1 MRILT
6 CFPGRFG
13 DLLWA
18 LPTVRAISET
28 YGVPVDLQIAGEFAG
43 LAPLL
48 TLQPYISSVI
58 PDDRWSLS
66 QPTPRPKLAGEEDS
80 YDRVHDL
87 YWHGGWPTLPLPVEV
102 FQRSLI
108 EKEWVPPLDL
118 GRPWITV
125 PLPNWKWTLNLTF
138 GFSDCW
144 FELKHGLVELLLR
157 GPYSNQDGD
166 EIERGGTLPRAHAD
180 FRSLGLFPAGSRWE
194 TEAGYGPT
202 EWLEAAKRIAFGQV
216 FLGDCSA
223 LHVLAV
229 ALGKPCVI
237 YEPMAAR
244 LNPIFWPCG
253 KDGPQVTLVRG
264 LDGEATTDSRHTAE
278 TLERVLAGVSHA

>member
-1 MRILT
+1 MRVLVS
-6 CFPGRFG
+6 FPGRFG

-28 YGVPVDLQIAGEFAG
+28 YGVPVDLLVAGEFAT
-43 LAPLL
+43 LIPLL
-48 TLQPYISSVI
+48 ELQPYL
-58 PDDRWSLS
+58 DRVHADPAWSLS
-66 QPTPRPKLAGEEDS
+66 HGWQPPGREDVIS
-80 YDRVHDL
+80 PYDKVHHL
-87 YWHGGWPTLPLPVEV
+87 GYHRWPELPLPVEI
-102 FQRSLI
+102 FQTSLV
-108 EKEWVPPLDL
+108 EHEWVSPLDL
-118 GRPWITV
+118 TRPWITV
-125 PLPNWKWTLNLTF
+125 PLLNWKWTLNLTF

-157 GPYSNQDGD
+157 EPYSNQDGD

-180 FRSLGLFPAGSRWE
+180 FRSLGLFPKGSRWE

-202 EWLEAAKRIAFGQV
+202 EWLEAARRIAFGQV

-229 ALGKPCVI
+229 ALGKSCVI
-237 YEPMAAR
+237 YEPMQAR

-264 LDGEATTDSRHTAE
+264 LDGEMTTDSRHTAE
-278 TLERVLAGVSHA
+278 TLEKVLAGVAHA